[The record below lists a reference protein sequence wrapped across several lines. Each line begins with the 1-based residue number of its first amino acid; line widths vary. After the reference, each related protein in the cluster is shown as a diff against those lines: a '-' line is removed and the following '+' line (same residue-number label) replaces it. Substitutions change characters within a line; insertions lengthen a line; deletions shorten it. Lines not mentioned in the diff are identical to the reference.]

1 MPNPNPKAKGK
12 TNAQANDTAAAL
24 SILSAA
30 GKPQR
35 EEALQRVAAL
45 APAGRKVGRS
55 RREVPTVQRT
65 VSFTEEAL
73 HALKQLSLHS
83 GRQGFDAPDFS
94 KTVRVAIRLASTH
107 SAKEIQKAFD
117 AEMEG

>member
-1 MPNPNPKAKGK
+1 MPNPKTKAK
-12 TNAQANDTAAAL
+12 TDAPANDTAAAL
-24 SILSAA
+24 SILSSA

-35 EEALQRVAAL
+35 EEALNRAQ
-45 APAGRKVGRS
+45 APAPASRKVGRP

-73 HALKQLSLHS
+73 QALKRLSLHS
-83 GRQGFDAPDFS
+83 GRQGFEAPDFS
-94 KTVRVAIRLASTH
+94 KTVRVAIRLAATH
-107 SAKEIQKAFD
+107 AKAEIQKAFD

>member
-1 MPNPNPKAKGK
+1 MPNPKRKAK
-12 TNAQANDTAAAL
+12 TDAQAHDTAAAL
-24 SILSAA
+24 SILSSA
-30 GKPQR
+30 GQPQR
-35 EEALQRVAAL
+35 DEALKLASAP
-45 APAGRKVGRS
+45 APAGRKAGRP
-55 RREVPTVQRT
+55 RREAPTVQRT

-73 HALKQLSLHS
+73 NALKRLSLHS

>member
-1 MPNPNPKAKGK
+1 MPNSKSKGK
-12 TNAQANDTAAAL
+12 TDAPANDTATAL
-24 SILSAA
+24 SILSSA
-30 GKPQR
+30 GKPQC
-35 EEALQRVAAL
+35 EEALNRASAS
-45 APAGRKVGRS
+45 APAGRKVGRP

-83 GRQGFDAPDFS
+83 GRQGYEAPDFS
-94 KTVRVAIRLASTH
+94 KTVRVAIRLAATH
-107 SAKEIQKAFD
+107 TKAEIQKAFD

>member
-1 MPNPNPKAKGK
+1 MPTPKGK
-12 TNAQANDTAAAL
+12 RKTGAPAHDTAAAL
-24 SILSAA
+24 SILSSA

-35 EEALQRVAAL
+35 EEALNRASAP
-45 APAGRKVGRS
+45 APAGRKVGRP

-65 VSFTEEAL
+65 VSFTGEAL
-73 HALKQLSLHS
+73 SALKELSLHS

-94 KTVRVAIRLASTH
+94 KTVRVAIRLAATH
-107 SAKEIQKAFD
+107 PKAEIQKAFD

>member
-1 MPNPNPKAKGK
+1 MPKPKRKGK
-12 TNAQANDTAAAL
+12 TDLQANDAAAAL
-24 SILSAA
+24 SILSSA

-35 EEALQRVAAL
+35 EEALKLAS
-45 APAGRKVGRS
+45 APAPAARKVGRP
-55 RREVPTVQRT
+55 RRDAPTVQRT

-73 HALKQLSLHS
+73 HALKALSLHS

-94 KTVRVAIRLASTH
+94 KTVRVAIRLAARH
-107 SAKEIQKAFD
+107 GKAEIQKAFD

>member
-12 TNAQANDTAAAL
+12 TNAQAHDTAAAL

-35 EEALQRVAAL
+35 EEALSRASTP
-45 APAGRKVGRS
+45 APAARKAGRP
-55 RREVPTVQRT
+55 RREAPTVQRT
-65 VSFTEEAL
+65 VSFTEGAL
-73 HALKQLSLHS
+73 QALKRLSLHS
-83 GRQGFDAPDFS
+83 GRQGYEAPDFS

-117 AEMEG
+117 AEMDG

>member
-1 MPNPNPKAKGK
+1 MPNPKGK
-12 TNAQANDTAAAL
+12 RKTGAPANDAAAAL

-30 GKPQR
+30 GQPQR
-35 EEALQRVAAL
+35 EEALKRAATP
-45 APAGRKVGRS
+45 APAGRKVGRP
-55 RREVPTVQRT
+55 RREAPTVQRT

-73 HALKQLSLHS
+73 HALKELSLHS

-94 KTVRVAIRLASTH
+94 KTVRAAIRLASTH
-107 SAKEIQKAFD
+107 STAEIRKAFD

>member
-1 MPNPNPKAKGK
+1 MPNLKIKGK
-12 TNAQANDTAAAL
+12 AGTQANDTAAAL
-24 SILSAA
+24 SILSSA

-35 EEALQRVAAL
+35 EEALHRASAS
-45 APAGRKVGRS
+45 APAGRKVGRP

-65 VSFTEEAL
+65 VSFTDEAL

-94 KTVRVAIRLASTH
+94 KAVRVATRLAATH
-107 SAKEIQKAFD
+107 SKAEIQKAFD